1 MLSSLEKKYEIER
14 ATMMTILVAT
24 LGYFVDI
31 FDLLLFNIV
40 RVQSLKDLQVPEEQ
54 LLETG
59 IFLLN
64 TQMAGLLVGGLIW
77 GVWGDRMGRVSVLFG
92 SILMY
97 SIANILNGFVWSVEQ
112 YAVLRFISGIGLAGE
127 LGAGVTLASELL
139 PRALRGLGTTFIASI
154 GVAGAVFAAV
164 VADIFDWRT
173 AYVIGGIMGLGLLV
187 LRFQVRE
194 SSMFEMMS
202 QQGKEGKKLL
212 KPGNPLILLRPASL
226 RKYIAVIV
234 VGMPLWAVVGLFITF
249 TPEFA
254 KDFGMQGELPTAG
267 RAVLFCYVGL
277 VIGDMFSG
285 LLSQLL
291 RSRKKAVAV
300 FLTLTGIFS
309 CVYVWG
315 PHHSLEAYYGLCL
328 LLGIGT
334 GYWAMFVQMGAEQ
347 FGTNI
352 RATAATS
359 IPNMVRG
366 SVILSTSIFQGLKG
380 SLGVTM
386 AGLSV
391 VGLMLVLAFIALAS
405 LKETFGTDLDYL
417 EE

>member
-1 MLSSLEKKYEIER
+1 MLSSLERKYEIER

-40 RVQSLKDLQVPEEQ
+40 RVQSLKDLGVSESG
-54 LLETG
+54 LLESG

-64 TQMAGLLVGGLIW
+64 VQMAGLLVGGLVW

-97 SIANILNGFVWSVEQ
+97 SIANILNGFVQNVEQ
-112 YAVLRFISGIGLAGE
+112 YAVLRFIAGIGLAGE

-139 PRALRGLGTTFIASI
+139 PRHLRGLGTTFIASI

-164 VADIFDWRT
+164 VAELADWRV
-173 AYVIGGIMGLGLLV
+173 AYIIGGVMGLALLV
-187 LRFQVRE
+187 LRLQVKE
-194 SSMFEMMS
+194 STMFEMMS
-202 QQGKEGKKLL
+202 AQGKMARKML
-212 KPGNPLILLRPASL
+212 KAGNPLLLLRPGSFK
-226 RKYIAVIV
+226 KYIAVIV

-254 KDFGMQGELPTAG
+254 KDFGMTGELPTAG
-267 RAVLFCYVGL
+267 NAVLFCYVGL
-277 VIGDMFSG
+277 VIGDIFSG

-300 FLTLTGIFS
+300 FLCLTAVSS
-309 CVYVWG
+309 CAYIWG
-315 PHHSLEAYYGLCL
+315 PHHSLQAYYGLCL

-366 SVILSTSIFQGLKG
+366 SVILSTTIFQALKG
-380 SLGVTM
+380 VFGVSL

-391 VGLMLVLAFIALAS
+391 VGVMLVLAFIALAS

>member
-226 RKYIAVIV
+226 KKYIAVIV

-254 KDFGMQGELPTAG
+254 KDFGMEGELPTAG
-267 RAVLFCYVGL
+267 KAVLFCYVGL

-291 RSRKKAVAV
+291 RSRKKAVAI
-300 FLTLTGIFS
+300 FLTLTGVFS

-380 SLGVTM
+380 TLGVTM